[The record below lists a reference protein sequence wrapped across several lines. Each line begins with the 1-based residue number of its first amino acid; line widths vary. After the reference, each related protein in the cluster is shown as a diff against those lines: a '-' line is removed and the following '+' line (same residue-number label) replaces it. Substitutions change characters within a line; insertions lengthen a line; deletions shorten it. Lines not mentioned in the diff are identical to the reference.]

1 MGVRQQFNDDINSI
15 LQRDPAARSRLEVVL
30 CYPGFHAVAI
40 HRFAHWL
47 WGLGGRGGQGWRTAA
62 RILSQLTR
70 TLTGIEIHPG
80 AKIGQR
86 VFIDHGSGV
95 VIGETSDVGDDCTIY
110 QGVTLGGTSLHPGKR
125 HPTLERGVVVG
136 AGAQVL
142 GGFTVGAG
150 ANIGSNSVVIRAVPP
165 GATAVGIPA
174 RILEPAGAGTR
185 PSAGS
190 EDDPASRT
198 TSGPGRDRDDGGALA
213 PDAATAAD
221 SAAAAATSPSFAA
234 YALTRD
240 LDDPMARALRQ
251 LIDHVAE
258 QDRRIEQLQAEVSRR
273 GACQLDPCQPIDAER
288 LNRMVG

>member
-1 MGVRQQFNDDINSI
+1 MPVRQQLTDDINTI
-15 LQRDPAARSRLEVVL
+15 LQRDPAARSRLEVIL
-30 CYPGFHAVAI
+30 CYPGFHAVTI
-40 HRFAHWL
+40 HRVAHGL
-47 WGLGGRGGQGWRTAA
+47 WRRGWTTLA
-62 RILSQLTR
+62 RFISQVSR
-70 TLTGIEIHPG
+70 TLTGIEIHP
-80 AKIGQR
+80 AALIGQR

-125 HPTLERGVVVG
+125 HPTLEPCVVVG

-174 RILEPAGAGTR
+174 RIVDR
-185 PSAGS
+185 
-190 EDDPASRT
+190 
-198 TSGPGRDRDDGGALA
+198 RDDGDAPAAQGA
-213 PDAATAAD
+213 PAAEVR
-221 SAAAAATSPSFAA
+221 SGGEPGPPPSRQTVVFAA

-240 LDDPMARALRQ
+240 LDDPLATALRR

-273 GACQLDPCQPIDAER
+273 GDCRLEPCQPIDADH
-288 LNRMVG
+288 LNRLVG